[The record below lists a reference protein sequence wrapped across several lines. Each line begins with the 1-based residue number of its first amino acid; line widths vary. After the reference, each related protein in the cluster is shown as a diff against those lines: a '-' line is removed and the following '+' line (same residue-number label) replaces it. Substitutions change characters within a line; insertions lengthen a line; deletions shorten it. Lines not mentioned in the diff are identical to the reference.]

1 MMMGLQEAALVTGEP
16 CWRFGIS
23 NVEDGVRAQL
33 ALSQILGAPP
43 LRVSLLC
50 HKKSL
55 SLLGKI
61 KLGRRKPS
69 RNVRAVV
76 T

>member
-33 ALSQILGAPP
+33 VLSQILGAPH
-43 LRVSLLC
+43 RLC
-50 HKKSL
+50 VFRCFATKNH
-55 SLLGKI
+55 
-61 KLGRRKPS
+61 
-69 RNVRAVV
+69 
-76 T
+76 